1 MFASLDD
8 ANPCPFSIATAR
20 WLLPFG
26 LVAAPLP
33 LLLLVLLLVRLLPI
47 DTAAAAYC
55 HNYICHCKH
64 SYNLLNTA
72 LRDLH

>member
-20 WLLPFG
+20 WMLPFD
-26 LVAAPLP
+26 LVAAQLP

-47 DTAAAAYC
+47 DTAAAA
-55 HNYICHCKH
+55 
-64 SYNLLNTA
+64 
-72 LRDLH
+72 